1 MHRFLMPCA
10 HTAAAFLIAIA
21 VAAAGGAG
29 SAAGAGSPC
38 GHESRAPAWR
48 HIVVIAFENHSYG
61 QILGPSAPASEF
73 TKLAAECG
81 SATDYQAVHFP
92 RSLPNYLGATGGAT
106 VTTSDCVPG
115 PGCSSSRSSI
125 FSQVGGLHWRLFA
138 ESMPAPC
145 YRQNTSL
152 YVPRHAPAV
161 YYTRIPRA
169 VCGRDMVA
177 LPSHPLELHVS
188 NPSAREAW
196 RRVSVIAPSV
206 TGVVAGFG
214 RSGYRLAVDAAVT
227 ALEGRG

>member
-106 VTTSDCVPG
+106 VTTSDEVVIGVCVSSG
-115 PGCSSSRSSI
+115 GISSCRLLGSSS
-125 FSQVGGLHWRLFA
+125 HRLTL
-138 ESMPAPC
+138 
-145 YRQNTSL
+145 RL
-152 YVPRHAPAV
+152 R
-161 YYTRIPRA
+161 TRP
-169 VCGRDMVA
+169 
-177 LPSHPLELHVS
+177 
-188 NPSAREAW
+188 
-196 RRVSVIAPSV
+196 RRVRP
-206 TGVVAGFG
+206 
-214 RSGYRLAVDAAVT
+214 RT
-227 ALEGRG
+227 ASCGSSR